1 MTSTYTSPLG
11 VEKPG
16 QGDYFNTWHTPANLG
31 YDLLADAIA
40 GVTALA
46 LTGDTTLAITD
57 GADSTGRA
65 HVLNITS
72 SDQHDRVITVP
83 AVSKTYV
90 VRNASS
96 YRVKIKPTA
105 GTATDVLSGQFAHV
119 LVTTTHCYR
128 ISTSGWGL
136 HSTVA
141 TTSGSSVTV
150 DLTGLGEHFKNIL
163 LKIND
168 VGAGGD
174 FRYLVRNDAGSGG
187 TAITAY
193 SGSATLI
200 GAIEIPHYRVASGSV
215 ASMIAATGASPYQT
229 AATRTDTGYNVTSGI
244 GSVVLSL
251 ASGSFTTGSV
261 GVYLE

>member
-16 QGDYFNTWHTPANLG
+16 LGDYFNTWHTPANLG

-96 YRVKIKPTA
+96 YRVSIKPTA
-105 GTATDVLSGQFAHV
+105 GTATEILPGTSAHI
-119 LVTTTHCYR
+119 LVTSTHCYR
-128 ISTSGWGL
+128 IATTGWGL
-136 HSTVA
+136 FSSTA
-141 TTSGSSVTV
+141 TTSGASVTIT
-150 DLTGLGEHFKNIL
+150 LTTLAQHFSDIKL
-163 LKIND
+163 VFSG
-168 VGAGGD
+168 VGTGGD
-174 FRYLVRNDAGSGG
+174 LRYALRTDAASSSGTITGYSGAATLHGGIEIENYRAGSGSL
-187 TAITAY
+187 TSRLAPA
-193 SGSATLI
+193 GSS
-200 GAIEIPHYRVASGSV
+200 PYV
-215 ASMIAATGASPYQT
+215 IAATA
-229 AATRTDTGYNVTSGI
+229 TDTMWQVTGGI
-244 GSVVLSL
+244 GSIVLSNS
-251 ASGSFTTGSV
+251 AGSFSAGSV
-261 GVYLE
+261 DCYLR